1 MQCFVLF
8 VVVGFGCIG
17 CSNGGS
23 ILKYGSSYG
32 FVCYE
37 YGFLMFASFRRGED
51 FEYVDCF
58 ACFGCGQVY
67 VSVVSEFG
75 VKCES

>member
-1 MQCFVLF
+1 MLVSDAL
-8 VVVGFGCIG
+8 
-17 CSNGGS
+17 GGS
-23 ILKYGSSYG
+23 ILQYGSSFG
-32 FVCYE
+32 FVYCE
-37 YGFLMFASFRRGED
+37 YGFLMFPPLCRGED

>member
-1 MQCFVLF
+1 MTIC
-8 VVVGFGCIG
+8 
-17 CSNGGS
+17 
-23 ILKYGSSYG
+23 
-32 FVCYE
+32 VCYE
-37 YGFLMFASFRRGED
+37 HGFLMFAPLCQGED

-58 ACFGCGQVY
+58 VCFGYGQVY

>member
-1 MQCFVLF
+1 MLRVWFPYACPTFQ
-8 VVVGFGCIG
+8 
-17 CSNGGS
+17 
-23 ILKYGSSYG
+23 
-32 FVCYE
+32 
-37 YGFLMFASFRRGED
+37 GED

-67 VSVVSEFG
+67 LSVVSEFG

>member
-1 MQCFVLF
+1 MCEVVGVLFYFVLF
-8 VVVGFGCIG
+8 VVCLCWFRMHWVTIC
-17 CSNGGS
+17 
-23 ILKYGSSYG
+23 
-32 FVCYE
+32 VCYE
-37 YGFLMFASFRRGED
+37 HGFLMFAPLCQGED

-58 ACFGCGQVY
+58 VCFGYGQVY